1 MHLGK
6 PRLIGVGHEPHRAC
20 ARDVDARLMYNYYVA
35 ADASPFCSAMTPES
49 TIGFTEKMLSEMLS
63 CNNDR
68 GSRLVAIRRVLADRG
83 VVRALDGAKVSWLHR
98 SYSLL

>member
-6 PRLIGVGHEPHRAC
+6 LRLIGVGHEPHRAC
-20 ARDVDARLMYNYYVA
+20 ARDVDARLMYNNYYV
-35 ADASPFCSAMTPES
+35 ASPFCSAMTPES